1 MSFSNED
8 KLVWWNSE
16 VMREFEKI
24 AQEND
29 ILNGPSK
36 EAFLPIGEEDEEEE
50 SWEEES
56 DLESAIGDAANL
68 LIGDDVVE
76 EDESTIDED
85 IESGKLKVDLAS
97 LYMNNLLSNLQDLAH
112 DLAERGHIKVARKI
126 EVTINTIKEGGL
138 K

>member
-29 ILNGPSK
+29 ILNGPPK
-36 EAFLPIGEEDEEEE
+36 EAFSPIEEDEDT
-50 SWEEES
+50 WEEES
-56 DLESAIGDAANL
+56 DLESAIGDAAGL
-68 LIGDDVVE
+68 LMGDEEVVE
-76 EDESTIDED
+76 PTIDED
-85 IESGKLKVDLAS
+85 IASGKLKVELSS

-112 DLAERGHIKVARKI
+112 DLAEQGHIKVARKI
-126 EVTINTIKEGGL
+126 EVTINIIKDGGL

>member
-29 ILNGPSK
+29 ILNGPPE
-36 EAFLPIGEEDEEEE
+36 EAFSPIKEEEE

-56 DLESAIGDAANL
+56 DLESAIGDAAGE
-68 LIGDDVVE
+68 LIG
-76 EDESTIDED
+76 EDEETSIDED
-85 IESGKLKVDLAS
+85 IASGKLKVELSS

-126 EVTINTIKEGGL
+126 EVTINTLKDGGS

>member
-1 MSFSNED
+1 MSFSDED

-29 ILNGPSK
+29 VLSGLPVV
-36 EAFLPIGEEDEEEE
+36 AFSPIDEEEE
-50 SWEEES
+50 WEEEP
-56 DLESAIGDAANL
+56 DLESAIGDAAEIL
-68 LIGDDVVE
+68 VGDEVE
-76 EDESTIDED
+76 PSIDED
-85 IESGKLKVDLAS
+85 IASGKLKVDLAS

-112 DLAERGHIKVARKI
+112 DLAEQGHIKVARKI
-126 EVTINTIKEGGL
+126 EVTINTIKNGGS

>member
-1 MSFSNED
+1 MSFSDED

-29 ILNGPSK
+29 VLSGLPVV
-36 EAFLPIGEEDEEEE
+36 AFSPIDEEEE
-50 SWEEES
+50 WEEEP
-56 DLESAIGDAANL
+56 DLESAIGDAAEIL
-68 LIGDDVVE
+68 VGDEVE
-76 EDESTIDED
+76 PSIDED
-85 IESGKLKVDLAS
+85 IVSGKLKIDLAS

-112 DLAERGHIKVARKI
+112 DLAEQGHIKVARKI
-126 EVTINTIKEGGL
+126 EVTINTIKNGGS